1 MAGKCPRC
9 GQVSSGAG
17 RRPPHC
23 TACGAPLASARSPSE
38 ADVRAYLY
46 GSQRLHLRRPAP
58 SPRGPATL
66 P

>member
-9 GQVSSGAG
+9 GQASSGNG
-17 RRPPHC
+17 RRPAHC
-23 TACGAPLASARSPSE
+23 TACGAPLASAGSPSE

-46 GSQRLHLRRPAP
+46 GSPRLRLRRPDP

-66 P
+66 H